1 MLFNKLAQWILL
13 AYGVF
18 HSTSFILVN
27 YWKELAKYMEKR
39 RYILLGLICAFQAGL
54 FLLLKLYFFEK
65 FNEEAKIGDVTN
77 PTNSTLLLY

>member
-1 MLFNKLAQWILL
+1 
-13 AYGVF
+13 
-18 HSTSFILVN
+18 
-27 YWKELAKYMEKR
+27 MEKR

-65 FNEEAKIGDVTN
+65 FNEDAKIGNDTK